1 MFFFEKADAV
11 QAVVSLWDSR
21 FEGVHCY
28 VPCLARYHQD
38 ANSAAGE
45 LEDRLRALFA
55 DRVSRLME
63 GEEVKKWRKKLQS
76 TVDEIDDVSCL
87 LGRPNKPGVCQQLC
101 DRKKGLSAERDLILK
116 RLGEFKSA
124 MNCIQAH
131 LEGNKDEVEGVQ
143 VLKFGAS
150 FDWNRIYCLISRERR
165 RLEDGLPIYA
175 YRRDILQQI
184 HLQQVLFLAL
194 YLKFCFCF
202 CILVYLFICYR

>member
-1 MFFFEKADAV
+1 MLFFEKADAV
-11 QAVVSLWDSR
+11 QAVVTLWDSR

-28 VPCLARYHQD
+28 VPCLARNHRD

-45 LEDRLRALFA
+45 VEDRLRALFA
-55 DRVSRLME
+55 DRVNRLME

-76 TVDEIDDVSCL
+76 TVDEINDVSYSL
-87 LGRPNKPGVCQQLC
+87 SRPNNLGVCQQLC
-101 DRKKGLSAERDLILK
+101 DRKKGLSAERDLIGK

-131 LEGNKDEVEGVQ
+131 LEGNKDEEEGVQ
-143 VLKFGAS
+143 VLKLGAS

-184 HLQQVLFLAL
+184 HLQQVLLLAF
-194 YLKFCFCF
+194 YLK
-202 CILVYLFICYR
+202 ILFLFFVF